1 MSAAR
6 EAKPSE
12 GPKGPSPRDCGEAD
26 AQAHARYGRSNEAE
40 A

>member
-12 GPKGPSPRDCGEAD
+12 GLKGPSTRDCGEAD
-26 AQAHARYGRSNEAE
+26 AQVDVRHGWLKEAE

>member
-12 GPKGPSPRDCGEAD
+12 GPKGPSTRDCREAD
-26 AQAHARYGRSNEAE
+26 ARGDTCLYRPKEAD

>member
-12 GPKGPSPRDCGEAD
+12 GPKGPSPRDFGEAD
-26 AQAHARYGRSNEAE
+26 SCSRVLHDASKEAE
-40 A
+40 E

>member
-6 EAKPSE
+6 EAEPSE
-12 GPKGPSPRDCGEAD
+12 GPKGRSTRDCREAD
-26 AQAHARYGRSNEAE
+26 ASTFTGRRPTKEAE